1 MVSTKRKVGRFAFLA
16 LMDTNKK
23 KRGKAML
30 KRTCALMLSLVMLCT
45 ILLPTQL
52 TVFAAGE
59 TETPSAAAD
68 EGVMVDDI
76 VTDNTQKHY
85 FTYSA
90 AKDPSGHKGWAEDTK
105 DKIIGGT
112 EAKTQH

>member
-1 MVSTKRKVGRFAFLA
+1 
-16 LMDTNKK
+16 
-23 KRGKAML
+23 ML